1 MGRDE
6 ALVSPKTPISVT
18 EQEQSRRVLVNLGR
32 LAKGRIMKALF
43 VASAIIGGAI
53 AFAGTAFAEPV
64 ADGGRKFTTPMSG
77 AEECNTSVTPT
88 VCGVGDPDGSATG
101 SITVNVGQDRVC
113 WQFTNVTNVAP
124 VNRGHIHR
132 APAGSNGG
140 IVVDFFNVAAGTHGP
155 LTGCTTTPLGRELL
169 LDIIRN
175 PSSFYLN
182 LHNADFPGGAV
193 RGQLEK

>member
-1 MGRDE
+1 
-6 ALVSPKTPISVT
+6 
-18 EQEQSRRVLVNLGR
+18 
-32 LAKGRIMKALF
+32 MKALF
-43 VASAIIGGAI
+43 AASAVIGGAI
-53 AFAGTAFAEPV
+53 AFAGAALAEPV

-77 AEECNTSVTPT
+77 AEECNASG
-88 VCGVGDPDGSATG
+88 CGVGDPDGSATG

-113 WQFTNVTNVAP
+113 WEFTNVSNVAP

-140 IVVDFFNVAAGTHGP
+140 IVVDFFNVAAGTQGP
-155 LTGCTTTPLGRELL
+155 LTGCTTTPLGRQLL

-175 PSSFYLN
+175 PSDFYLN
-182 LHNADFPGGAV
+182 LHNEPFPAGAV